1 MESMRFANKVAVITG
16 AAAGI
21 GHAIAT
27 LWAKEGGKAVV
38 ADKDGEGLQKLA
50 QAYPDGL
57 YPCRADVTS
66 LDDIKTMVAKA
77 PQVFGG
83 LDVLFNVAGTNM
95 FKTVEEAEDEEWRF
109 IVDINL
115 MSVYRASKYAIPEMR
130 KRGGGSIVNVASTAG
145 ILAENRCS
153 AYSATKAAV
162 IMLSRN
168 MAMDF
173 AKDHIR
179 VNALCPGGT
188 LTPRI
193 AGYLSRYPDHENM
206 MTDLVP
212 MKRLG
217 KPEEIAKTALFL
229 ASDDASYVTGAALVV
244 DGGMTAGLR
253 FKIFDEKF

>member
-1 MESMRFANKVAVITG
+1 MENARFANKIAVITA

-21 GHAIAT
+21 GYAIAT
-27 LWAKEGGKAVV
+27 LWVKEGGKAVI
-38 ADKDGEGLQKLA
+38 ADKDDEGLQKLV
-50 QAYPDGL
+50 QDYPNAL

-66 LDDIKTMVAKA
+66 LDDIKAMVAKA

-115 MSVYRASKYAIPEMR
+115 MSVYRASKYAIPEIR

-173 AKDHIR
+173 AKDNIR

-217 KPEEIAKTALFL
+217 YPEEIAKAALFL
-229 ASDDASYVTGAALVV
+229 ASEDASYITGTSLVA
-244 DGGMTAGLR
+244 DGGMTAGLH
-253 FKIFDEKF
+253 FSIFEQKI

>member
-1 MESMRFANKVAVITG
+1 MENTRFANKVAVITG

-27 LWAKEGGKAVV
+27 LWAKGGGKAVV
-38 ADKDGEGLQKLA
+38 ADKDGEGLQKMA
-50 QAYPDGL
+50 QAYPDVL
-57 YPCRADVTS
+57 YPCRTDVTS

-130 KRGGGSIVNVASTAG
+130 KRGGGSIINVASTAG

-168 MAMDF
+168 MAMD
-173 AKDHIR
+173 
-179 VNALCPGGT
+179 LQ
-188 LTPRI
+188 
-193 AGYLSRYPDHENM
+193 
-206 MTDLVP
+206 
-212 MKRLG
+212 
-217 KPEEIAKTALFL
+217 KTISVSMPYAR
-229 ASDDASYVTGAALVV
+229 AVH
-244 DGGMTAGLR
+244 
-253 FKIFDEKF
+253 